1 MVSTPEIISL
11 FGVVL
16 AMVWARYREMR
27 LGRTEVRTD
36 VVALVNTIRAEVGE
50 RFDRAETANRER
62 FEQAETA
69 NRERF
74 EQAERSN
81 QQAHAALARAIEQA
95 ESANRERHAEVLR
108 TLGAFRDEARTWR
121 VKVRDRL
128 GRVEAQAM
136 APPPPI
142 DWPAARTSGPS
153 GGRP

>member
-16 AMVWARYREMR
+16 AMVWALYREIR
-27 LGRTEVRTD
+27 LGRTEARTD
-36 VVALVNTIRAEVGE
+36 VVALVNTIRAEIGE
-50 RFDRAETANRER
+50 RIDRAETANRER

-81 QQAHAALARAIEQA
+81 QQAHAALARGIEQA

-108 TLGAFRDEARTWR
+108 ALGAFRDEVRTWR
-121 VKVRDRL
+121 VEVHDRL
-128 GRVEAQAM
+128 GRVEARAM
-136 APPPPI
+136 APP
-142 DWPAARTSGPS
+142 AAD
-153 GGRP
+153 

>member
-1 MVSTPEIISL
+1 MSTPEIISL

-16 AMVWARYREMR
+16 AMVWALYREIR

-36 VVALVNTIRAEVGE
+36 VVQLVNGIRAEIGE
-50 RFDRAETANRER
+50 RIDRAETANRERFEQAETANRER

-81 QQAHAALARAIEQA
+81 QQAHAGLARAIEQA

-108 TLGAFRDEARTWR
+108 ALGAFGDEVRTWR
-121 VKVRDRL
+121 VEVHDRL
-128 GRVEAQAM
+128 GRVEARAM
-136 APPPPI
+136 AP
-142 DWPAARTSGPS
+142 AAAD
-153 GGRP
+153 